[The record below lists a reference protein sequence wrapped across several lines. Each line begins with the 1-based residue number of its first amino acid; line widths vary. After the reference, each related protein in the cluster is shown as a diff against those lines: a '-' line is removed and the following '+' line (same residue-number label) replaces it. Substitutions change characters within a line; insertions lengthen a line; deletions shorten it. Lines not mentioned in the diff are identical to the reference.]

1 MAADLSGPPGAHDR
15 RKIMNPRVASLLEQ
29 GQSIWQDDIAR
40 SMLTG
45 GSLASM
51 IEDVGIRGVTSN
63 PTIFEKAI
71 AGGSDYDQQI
81 GGLIKDGKSASDIF
95 VAVSVDDIRNACDL
109 FRPLYDASEG
119 ADGFVSIEVGP
130 ALARLADDTRDEVR
144 LLWDAVDRPN
154 LMVKIPG
161 TIEGAPIIEEML
173 AEGKNINITLLF
185 SITAYERVA
194 NAYISALEARH
205 TQGKPV
211 DRIASVAS
219 FFVSRVDTAVDNLI
233 DEKLATTDDAAGR
246 SRLEALKG
254 KAAVA
259 NAQLAYSLFKDLF
272 HSKRFESLRAGG
284 ARPQRPLWASTG
296 TKNPAYPDTLYVDSL
311 IGPHTVNTMPGKT
324 IQAFLDHGEV
334 RRTIDEDVE
343 AARQVMQDLEAA
355 GVDFTKV
362 THRLE
367 NDGIDLFIKS
377 YDLLLAGVEEKRASL
392 SEAVGAG

>member
-1 MAADLSGPPGAHDR
+1 
-15 RKIMNPRVASLLEQ
+15 MNPRVAALLEQ

-71 AGGSDYDQQI
+71 AGGTDYDEQI
-81 GGLIKDGKSASDIF
+81 ANLIREGKSAAEIF

-109 FRPLYDASEG
+109 FRPIYDASEG
-119 ADGFVSIEVGP
+119 GDGFVSIEVEPG
-130 ALARLADDTRDEVR
+130 LARDAAGTRDQVR
-144 LLWDAVDRPN
+144 QLWEAVNRPN

-161 TIEGAPIIEEML
+161 TVEGAPIIEEML

-185 SITAYERVA
+185 SIEAYERVA
-194 NAYISALEARH
+194 NAYIDALETRH
-205 TQGKPV
+205 AAGLPI

-219 FFVSRVDTAVDNLI
+219 FFVSRVDTAVDNLLG
-233 DEKLATTDDAAGR
+233 EKIAATGDAAEKQ
-246 SRLEALKG
+246 RLESLKG

-259 NAQLAYSLFKDLF
+259 NAKLAYDLFKELF
-272 HSKRFESLRAGG
+272 HSDRFEKLRAAG

-296 TKNPAYPDTLYVDSL
+296 TKNPAYSDVLYVDTL

-334 RRTIDEDVE
+334 RRTVDEDMD
-343 AARQVMQDLEAA
+343 AARQVMADLAAA
-355 GVDFTKV
+355 GIDFKAV
-362 THRLE
+362 TDKLE
-367 NDGIDLFIKS
+367 NDGIDLFSKS
-377 YDLLLAGVEEKRASL
+377 YEELLAGVEQKRAAVA
-392 SEAVGAG
+392 EAVGA